1 MKGSEGCQHL
11 TEGQVGAGR
20 GSVDGKE
27 RSKQRGEGETVGG
40 GPKQEWTL
48 CI

>member
-1 MKGSEGCQHL
+1 MEYSQGCQHL

-27 RSKQRGEGETVGG
+27 CSKQRGGETVGG
-40 GPKQEWTL
+40 GPKQE
-48 CI
+48 